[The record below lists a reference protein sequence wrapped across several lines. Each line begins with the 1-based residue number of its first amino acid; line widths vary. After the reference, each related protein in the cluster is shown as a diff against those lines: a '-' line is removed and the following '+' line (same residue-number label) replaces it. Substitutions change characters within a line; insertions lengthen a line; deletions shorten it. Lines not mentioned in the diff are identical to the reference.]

1 MKAKNLLAIFAL
13 LLVLSI
19 GARGQ
24 AQPNEK
30 EKEILVAFRDAVNSV
45 LYPDEVG
52 DITDL
57 FGYEVEGKI
66 LPKAP
71 EIVSRTIALV
81 YERIGEDVDTEGVL
95 EALHPN
101 VAEVLLPKKEDIEA
115 EVREMQKN

>member
-1 MKAKNLLAIFAL
+1 
-13 LLVLSI
+13 
-19 GARGQ
+19 
-24 AQPNEK
+24 
-30 EKEILVAFRDAVNSV
+30 

>member
-1 MKAKNLLAIFAL
+1 
-13 LLVLSI
+13 LSI